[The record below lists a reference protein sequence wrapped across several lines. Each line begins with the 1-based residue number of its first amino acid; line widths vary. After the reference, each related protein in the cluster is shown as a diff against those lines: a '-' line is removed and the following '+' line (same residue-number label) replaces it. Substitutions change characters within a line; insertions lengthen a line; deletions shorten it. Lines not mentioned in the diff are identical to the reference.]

1 MKPVVL
7 RPTSLPEAAGAMTRP
22 GARLLAGG
30 TALEVER
37 ASGLPRPEILIDLS
51 RITEAVFRT
60 VSERWIGA
68 GVSLA
73 TIENATILPDILREA
88 AAGVAAPSIRRLA
101 TIGGQVG
108 GKTGCILPALLVLDA
123 SVLIRDGDGSHSLPL
138 ARWLA
143 APFGIIVGIVLPPH
157 ARTASGGF
165 RKTGLR
171 QAFSPSAITVSACVE
186 RGSGRVLKNPR
197 LAVGGGPPPAAR
209 LPHSEAWLAQQ
220 KTGTVNW
227 RHFRQQVFR
236 EIRTVGDLKRSSA
249 WRACVAA
256 NTLATILGGS
266 RALPF
271 HADVARHIPS
281 TLFPLPEERELTR
294 GASADPRHQRPDMP
308 AKIRGDL
315 HYHTDRRYTDDGTP
329 MLSGR
334 ILRATI
340 PHARIVS
347 VDISEAEAMPG
358 VHAVVTARDIR
369 GENAYGI
376 VMQDQPALAHDRV
389 RHVGEAIAAVAAD
402 TPAQAE
408 AALEKIHVVLEELPA
423 VTDPQY
429 ALTPQALLLH
439 ANGNL
444 CARATLAHGD
454 PDPVWA
460 RCAAIVEAEYT
471 TPRQMHAYMET
482 EGGWARQRA
491 DGELEVHVGS
501 QYGLRDRL
509 QLARI
514 LDRDPARIRVFS
526 GPTGGSFGGKDDLTV
541 QPVLCLL
548 AIKSGLPVSIR
559 LERRESVMAGQ
570 KSAPFVI
577 RMRTGCD
584 AAGHIIAHD
593 VSLVADSGAY
603 ASLSPA
609 VLDTAIEHAGGP
621 YRIPN
626 LRADGRLAYTN
637 NGTTGA
643 FRGFGANQ
651 INFALESQIDRLAA
665 KLGLDPVTIRARNLR
680 QPGDPGAFGHV
691 VAPSENVAEMLR
703 AASASP
709 LWATPRGHQ
718 PECGVT
724 AGVGMALIYQGN
736 GLGSLLPDPA
746 AARLRLTPEG
756 KIEAAADLVE
766 MGQGIVAVLC
776 SVTAE
781 ALGCAPED
789 VVPRAGDTAIGLD
802 AGSTSASRGSIAA
815 VLGLE
820 GAAGTFHG
828 LLVSAAASVLNLPP
842 DTLRVGRGGI
852 YNTTGN
858 SAPVLSLADLAAAC
872 RDSLPEATFDTA
884 IPSASWSRD
893 NARFIFCGGAVV
905 ARVEI
910 SLADGQVR
918 VTDTELHSA
927 AGPVLSPPGYMGQM
941 EGALLQATGFSLMEN
956 TPFVS
961 GHVMTQ
967 NFDSYMLPTVRDI
980 PGRVRIFAF
989 EKLSPDD
996 PARSR
1001 GVGAVGM
1008 SSLAPA
1014 LANAVADACGIWPE
1028 HAPFRPE
1035 VLLNA
1040 CGTGPR
1046 DLN

>member
-1 MKPVVL
+1 MKPIVL
-7 RPTSLPEAAGAMTRP
+7 RPTSLPEAAEAMVQS
-22 GARLLAGG
+22 GGRLSAGG

-37 ASGLPRPEILIDLS
+37 ASGIPAPEILIDLS
-51 RITEAVFRT
+51 RITETTFRT
-60 VSERWIGA
+60 VSEQWIGA

-73 TIENATILPDILREA
+73 TIENTTILPTILREA
-88 AAGVAAPSIRRLA
+88 VVSIAAPSIRRLA

-123 SVLIRDGDGSHSLPL
+123 SVLIRDVYGTHDVSL

-143 APFGIIVGIVLPPH
+143 APFGVIMGIVLPPH
-157 ARTASGGF
+157 AKTTLSGF

-186 RGSGRVLKNPR
+186 YGSGGVFKNPR
-197 LAVGGGPPPAAR
+197 LAVGGGATPAAR

-220 KTGTVNW
+220 KAGPINW
-227 RHFRQQVFR
+227 LHFRQQVFR

-256 NTLATILGGS
+256 NTLATILGGHD
-266 RALPF
+266 ALPF
-271 HADVARHIPS
+271 RADVTRHMPS
-281 TLFPLPEERELTR
+281 SLFPLPEEIELTR
-294 GASADPRHQRPDMP
+294 GAHADPRHQRPDMP
-308 AKIRGDL
+308 AKVQGEL
-315 HYHTDRRYTDDGTP
+315 HYHTDRRYADDGTL
-329 MLSGR
+329 MLSGG
-334 ILRATI
+334 ILRATL

-347 VDISEAEAMPG
+347 IDISEAEAMPG

-376 VMQDQPALAHDRV
+376 IMQDQPVLAYDRI
-389 RHVGEAIAAVAAD
+389 RYIGEAVAAVAAD

-423 VTDPQY
+423 VTDPEY
-429 ALTPQALLLH
+429 ALTAQAFPLH

-454 PDPVWA
+454 PDPVWNH
-460 RCAAIVEAEYT
+460 CAAIIEADYT

-482 EGGWARQRA
+482 EGGWARQGA
-491 DGELEVHVGS
+491 DGQLEVHVGS
-501 QYGLRDRL
+501 QYGLRDRQ

-514 LDRDPARIRVFS
+514 LDRDPATIRVFS

-548 AIKSGLPVSIR
+548 AIKSGQPVSMR
-559 LERRESVMAGQ
+559 LERRESVISGQ

-577 RMRTGCD
+577 HMRTGCD
-584 AAGHIIAHD
+584 AEGHIIAHD
-593 VSLVADSGAY
+593 VSLIADTGAY

-637 NGTTGA
+637 NGITGA

-651 INFALESQIDRLAA
+651 INFALESQLDRLAA

-691 VAPSENVAEMLR
+691 VAPSENITEMLR

-718 PECGVT
+718 PERGVT

-746 AARLRLTPEG
+746 AVRLRLASDG
-756 KIEAAADLVE
+756 RIEVAADLVE
-766 MGQGIVAVLC
+766 MGQGIVAVLR
-776 SVTAE
+776 SVTAD

-820 GAAGTFHG
+820 GVAGTFHR
-828 LLVSAAASVLNLPP
+828 LLISAAASALDRPP
-842 DTLRVGRGGI
+842 GTLRIGPGGI
-852 YNTTGN
+852 YNADGN
-858 SAPVLSLADLAAAC
+858 SAPVLSLVDLAMAC

-893 NARFIFCGGAVV
+893 NARFLFCGGAVI
-905 ARVEI
+905 ARVEV

-967 NFDSYMLPTVRDI
+967 NFDSYMLPTIRDI
-980 PGRVRIFAF
+980 PERVGIFAF

-1001 GVGAVGM
+1001 GIGEVGM